1 VTKKANKLKGDVGE
15 GVAAAYLEQHEFE
28 IICRNYRKKWGEIDI
43 VASRG
48 EEIHFIE
55 VKATVVKTLKDVGRY
70 RKNGYLPEERVNN
83 HKMQQLRR
91 IIETFL
97 MEFSKWH
104 HATIVV
110 DIAAVYLGQ
119 AEQKGRVFLIENVML
134 E

>member
-1 VTKKANKLKGDVGE
+1 MSKKANKLKGDVGE
-15 GVAAAYLEQHEFE
+15 SVAAAYLEQHGFE
-28 IICRNYRKKWGEIDI
+28 VVCRNYRQKWGEIDI

-48 EEIHFIE
+48 GEIHFVE
-55 VKATVVKTLKDVGRY
+55 VKATTVKTLKDVARY
-70 RKNGYLPEERVNN
+70 RENGYLPEERVNF

-97 MEFSKWH
+97 MEFPKWH

-119 AEQKGRVFLIENVML
+119 AEQKGRVFLIENIML